1 MKFYYYT
8 ESSEPLPYLE
18 YLQEDLNLELI
29 PVKEIPASLG
39 MHEVLIAQFDEI
51 EWRHI
56 QLFREQKYQYLAV
69 VKNTS
74 SSCFPYLMKSGGTM
88 ILSFSLVRET
98 FKNIFCAVIEEMKL
112 KDISHNLAVKELS
125 LLRRIYRLSNA
136 DKKLLSEQLFGVT
149 SDSTFDVSLA
159 RLRKKLADPDCGD
172 DFFRIIT
179 KKGRLYLVN
188 ALFDYNIPDF
198 LTKEDSFC

>member
-8 ESSEPLPYLE
+8 ESSVPLPYLE
-18 YLQEDLNLELI
+18 YLQKDLRLELMRI
-29 PVKEIPASLG
+29 EEIPAVLG
-39 MHEVLIAQFDEI
+39 MHEMLIAQFDELQ
-51 EWRHI
+51 WQHVK
-56 QLFREQKYQYLAV
+56 LFREQTYQYLAV
-69 VKNTS
+69 VKNTNS
-74 SSCFPYLMKSGGTM
+74 GCLPYLMRAGAEM
-88 ILSFSLVRET
+88 ILSFTLERAT
-98 FKNIFCAVIEEMKL
+98 FKNIFCAVIEKMKL
-112 KDISHNLAVKELS
+112 KDIAHTLAVKELS
-125 LLRRIYRLSNA
+125 LLRRIYGLSNA

-188 ALFDYNIPDF
+188 ALNDYHIPDF
-198 LTKEDSFC
+198 LTEEEV